1 MVFCI
6 QNTMKLIPPQPAL
19 ATQVHD
25 AVLEAICSGALAPG
39 ERVTQEDLATRF
51 GVSRQP
57 VLQALMLLRQGGFL
71 VDAGR
76 KGVMVAPLDA
86 AFVRN
91 VYGVRAALDGAAA
104 RLAAREADA
113 GAIETGRRLV
123 ERGRATLDDDST
135 RRTIEADIRFHQWL
149 YEASGNPLIGET
161 AALHLRH
168 VSRIMGAVLRTAA
181 GNAHAIW
188 DEHAAICEAIAARD
202 PDLAERLAR
211 RHAEDAATDLA
222 VRLRAPATLAAE

>member
-1 MVFCI
+1 
-6 QNTMKLIPPQPAL
+6 MKLIAPQPAL

-57 VLQALMLLRQGGFL
+57 VLQALMLLRQGGFV

-91 VYGVRAALDGAAA
+91 IYGVRAALDGAAG
-104 RLAAREADA
+104 RMAATNANA
-113 GAIETGRRLV
+113 TTVETGRRLV
-123 ERGRATLDDDST
+123 ERGRATLGDDNT

-149 YEASGNPLIGET
+149 YDASGNPLIGET

-168 VSRIMGAVLRTAA
+168 VRRIMGAVLWTVATDV
-181 GNAHAIW
+181 NAIW

-211 RHAEDAATDLA
+211 RHAEDAAIDLA
-222 VRLRAPATLAAE
+222 TRLQTPAALAAA